1 MEALPIYNVNPGAGS
16 FNGWEALALMNNRNG
31 GYGYG
36 MEGGWFAWI
45 IILLLFGW
53 GGRGNWGGNFGG
65 GNGCGCNSCCC
76 NSGIGVL
83 GADLAVSNATATAR
97 NEAGLDFIAQNVNG
111 IRNSLYDLSGNLCS
125 QFSTVNA
132 NIANAGYQNQLGQ
145 RDLQAQIANCCCQ
158 TQQSIA
164 SVNNNISQQFGQLNY
179 NYAIGNCDLKNAI
192 HAEGEATR
200 ALIQSQY
207 TASMERKL
215 AEAKQEN
222 FVLRNFGQFAGKSP
236 SCGCSTPAAACAC
249 AC

>member
-1 MEALPIYNVNPGAGS
+1 MEALPIYNVNPNAGSS

-31 GYGYG
+31 SGYGYG

-53 GGRGNWGGNFGG
+53 GGNRFGG
-65 GNGCGCNSCCC
+65 GCGCNTCC

-111 IRNSLYDLSGNLCS
+111 IRNSLYDLSGNLCN
-125 QFSTVNA
+125 QFATTNA
-132 NIANAGYQNQLGQ
+132 NITNASYQNQLGQ

-158 TQQSIA
+158 TQQSISA
-164 SVNNNISQQFGQLNY
+164 VNNNISTQFGQLNY
-179 NYAIGNCDLKNAI
+179 NNAMSACEIKNAI

-200 ALIQSQY
+200 ALLNSQY
-207 TASMERKL
+207 TQNLERQL
-215 AEAKQEN
+215 GEANQQI
-222 FVLRNFGQFAGKSP
+222 FVLKNFGYAVKGN
-236 SCGCSTPAAACAC
+236 CGCSPAPACGACAC
-249 AC
+249 

>member
-1 MEALPIYNVNPGAGS
+1 MEALPIYNVNPNGGS
-16 FNGWEALALMNNRNG
+16 FNGWEALALMNNRNGG

-53 GGRGNWGGNFGG
+53 GNRGFGG
-65 GNGCGCNSCCC
+65 GFGGGYGNGCGC

-111 IRNSLYDLSGNLCS
+111 IRNTLCDLSGTLCN
-125 QFSTVNA
+125 QFATTNS
-132 NIANAGYQNQLGQ
+132 NIAQIGYQTQLGQ

-158 TQQSIA
+158 TQQSISA
-164 SVNNNISQQFGQLNY
+164 VNNNISQQFGQLNY
-179 NYAIGNCDLKNAI
+179 NNAMSACEIKNAI

-200 ALIQSQY
+200 ALLNSQY
-207 TASMERKL
+207 TQNLERQL
-215 AEAKQEN
+215 GEANQQI
-222 FVLRNFGQFAGKSP
+222 FVLKNFGYAAKGN
-236 SCGCSTPAAACAC
+236 CGCNVAPACGACAC
-249 AC
+249 

>member
-1 MEALPIYNVNPGAGS
+1 MEALPIYNVNPGS
-16 FNGWEALALMNNRNG
+16 GWETLALLNNRNN
-31 GYGYG
+31 GYG

-53 GGRGNWGGNFGG
+53 GGRGFGG
-65 GNGCGCNSCCC
+65 GYGGNNCCNPCC

-97 NEAGLDFIAQNVNG
+97 NEAGLDFIGQNVNG
-111 IRNSLYDLSGNLCS
+111 IRNSLYDLSGNLCN
-125 QFSTVNA
+125 QFATVNSNLA
-132 NIANAGYQNQLGQ
+132 NVGFQTQLGQ
-145 RDLQAQIANCCCQ
+145 RDLQSQIANCCCQ
-158 TQQSIA
+158 TQQSISA
-164 SVNNNISQQFGQLNY
+164 VNNNISQQFGQLNY

-215 AEAKQEN
+215 AEANQEN
-222 FVLRNFGQFAGKSP
+222 FVLKNFGQFVGKSACAP
-236 SCGCSTPAAACAC
+236 ACGCAC
-249 AC
+249 